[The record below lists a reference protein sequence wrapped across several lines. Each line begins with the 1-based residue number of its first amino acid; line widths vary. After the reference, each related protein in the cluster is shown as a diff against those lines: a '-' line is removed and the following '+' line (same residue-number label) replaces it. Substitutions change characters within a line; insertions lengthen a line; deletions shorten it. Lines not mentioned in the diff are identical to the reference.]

1 MNHNQNPWITKATKQ
16 IYDNP
21 WINVK
26 EYDVIHP
33 GGKDGIY
40 GVVHFKNIAIGIIP
54 LDENNNTWL
63 VGQYRYTLNKYS
75 WEIPEGGGK
84 LGIPP
89 IESAKRELL
98 EETGIKA
105 RVWKEIMQMDLSNSV
120 TDENGIVYVARDL
133 TFHDPSPDEDEKLE
147 IRKLPFED
155 VFNMALSGEITDG
168 LALNAIFKTKLLLER
183 GLI

>member
-1 MNHNQNPWITKATKQ
+1 MNYKSNPWITKTTKQ
-16 IYDNP
+16 IYENP

-26 EYDVIHP
+26 EYGVIHP

-54 LDENNNTWL
+54 LDEHNNTWL

-84 LGIPP
+84 LDVPP
-89 IESAKRELL
+89 IQSAERELL

-105 RVWKEIMQMDLSNSV
+105 GVWKEIMRMDLSNSV
-120 TDENGIVYVARDL
+120 TDEIGIVYIAREL

-147 IRKLPFED
+147 IRKLPFEEA
-155 VFNMALSGEITDG
+155 FNMALSGEITDG
-168 LALNAIFKTKLLLER
+168 LALNAIFKAKFLMEK